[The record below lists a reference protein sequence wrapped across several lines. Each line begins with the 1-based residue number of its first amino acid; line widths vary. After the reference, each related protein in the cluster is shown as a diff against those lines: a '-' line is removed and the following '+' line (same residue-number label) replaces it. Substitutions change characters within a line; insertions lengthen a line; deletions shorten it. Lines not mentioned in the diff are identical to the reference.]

1 LAPNSC
7 GYSVTTTLE
16 DQMLGDI
23 RDLAGSDRAVG
34 GAAPVGKA

>member
-1 LAPNSC
+1 LAPNSR
-7 GYSVTTTLE
+7 GYSVTALE